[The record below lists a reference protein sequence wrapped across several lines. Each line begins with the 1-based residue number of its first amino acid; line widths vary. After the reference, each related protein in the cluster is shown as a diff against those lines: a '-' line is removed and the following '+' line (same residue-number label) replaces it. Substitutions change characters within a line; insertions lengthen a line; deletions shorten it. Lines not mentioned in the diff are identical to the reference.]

1 MTFAEIA
8 ALARRMVLELRNG
21 LARAAH
27 YLRALGV
34 SAELA
39 CAVLLG

>member
-8 ALARRMVLELRNG
+8 ALARRMVTELRNG
-21 LARAAH
+21 LTRAAH

-34 SAELA
+34 SLDLA
-39 CAVLLG
+39 RAILCV